1 MNRTTT
7 QAIVLARTNYGEAA
21 RIITLITPDQGKV
34 RAMAKGVRK
43 QKSKLAGGLEL
54 FSVSDVTLLTGRGEV
69 KTLIST
75 RLLTH
80 YGNIVKNLDRTNTG
94 YDFIKTI
101 NAYTE
106 DNVEPAYFNL
116 LNTALKSLDNFKINL
131 ELIQLWF
138 NAQLLGLSGLT
149 PNLQIDEQGNKLE
162 QSKKYQFDYTLMG
175 FKQAD
180 SGQRALNTD
189 HIKFLRLLFEAH
201 NPAQLQKIQNL
212 EKLLAQVHPIVQSML
227 SVQVQI

>member
-21 RIITLITPDQGKV
+21 RIITLLTPDQGKV

-54 FSVSDVTLLTGRGEV
+54 FSVSDVTLLAGRGEV

-80 YGNIVKNLDRTNTG
+80 YGNIVKDLDRTNAG
-94 YDFIKTI
+94 YDFIKII
-101 NAYTE
+101 NTYTE
-106 DNVEPAYFNL
+106 DNAEPAYFNL
-116 LNTALKSLDNFKINL
+116 LNTGLKSLDDPKLNL
-131 ELIQLWF
+131 QLIQLWF
-138 NAQLLGLSGLT
+138 DAQLLDLSGLT
-149 PNLQIDEQGNKLE
+149 PNLQTDEQGNKLE
-162 QSKKYQFDYTLMG
+162 QSKKYQFDYASMG
-175 FKQAD
+175 FRQAA
-180 SGQRALNTD
+180 SSQKALNAD

-201 NPAQLQKIQNL
+201 SPAQLQKIQNL
-212 EKLLAQVHPIVQSML
+212 EKLLAGSQKLILGM
-227 SVQVQI
+227 IDTNN